1 MIEHAANYFA
11 FLIFAT
17 ALVAV
22 VAGGLVALGAAFTGT
37 DA

>member
-11 FLIFAT
+11 FLIIAT

-22 VAGGLVALGAAFTGT
+22 VAGALMVLTREWP
-37 DA
+37 

>member
-11 FLIFAT
+11 FLIIAT

-22 VAGGLVALGAAFTGT
+22 VAGALMVLTRKWP
-37 DA
+37 

>member
-11 FLIFAT
+11 FLIIAT

-22 VAGGLVALGAAFTGT
+22 VAGALMVLTGEWP
-37 DA
+37 